1 MSAVDSAGEFMAEQ
15 SAKWFWKADKI
26 NDAGIERGRGRV
38 AGLEECDEDYSH
50 SAGHIRDGPVCI
62 EQWRARG
69 RYTAGDN
76 ARYEK

>member
-1 MSAVDSAGEFMAEQ
+1 M
-15 SAKWFWKADKI
+15 
-26 NDAGIERGRGRV
+26 